1 MFSLAISD
9 IRLLKVFHCV
19 AAEKGFAPAAARLG
33 LSEAAVSRAMSD
45 LEARIGL
52 RLCTRG
58 RGGFMLE
65 PDGEFVLQAAQRLM
79 NAMDDVSD
87 QLRGYRLGM
96 KGELRL
102 AITESTLS
110 DHKNRVSEHIARF
123 KARAPDVRIELI
135 VLPPSGVRA
144 SIRDGR
150 AHVGFL
156 PAHSR
161 ADDLDYHELHRERMS
176 LYCSQGHPL
185 FGRICNMEDI
195 CAAEIAS
202 PDYLLSDRL
211 GVHGDKLRIVSRTN
225 SIEGIGILVMT
236 GSYLGFLPDHLALH
250 WVQQGQLQE
259 LMPEVFSYHI
269 RFCAIARSD
278 RKDSRLIRSFLR
290 ELSGPG
296 PELPDE

>member
-1 MFSLAISD
+1 MFNLAISD

-19 AAEKGFAPAAARLG
+19 AAEKGFSPAAVKLG

-45 LEARIGL
+45 LEARTGL

-58 RGGFMLE
+58 RGGFTLE

-79 NAMDDVSD
+79 SAMDDVSE
-87 QLRGYRLGM
+87 QLKGYRLGI

-110 DHKNRVSEHIARF
+110 DHKNRISEHIARY
-123 KARAPDVRIELI
+123 KSRAPDVRIELI

-144 SIRDGR
+144 AIRDGR

-161 ADDLDYHELHRERMS
+161 ADDLNYQDMHRERMS

-185 FGRICNMEDI
+185 FGKTCSKEDI
-195 CAAEIAS
+195 YAAEIAS

-211 GVHGDKLRIVSRTN
+211 GIHGDRLRIVSRTN

-236 GSYLGFLPDHLALH
+236 GSYLGFLPDHFALH

-259 LMPEVFSYHI
+259 LMPKVFSYHI
-269 RFCAIARSD
+269 RFSAITRAD

-290 ELSGPG
+290 ELSPTDDD
-296 PELPDE
+296 LSDA